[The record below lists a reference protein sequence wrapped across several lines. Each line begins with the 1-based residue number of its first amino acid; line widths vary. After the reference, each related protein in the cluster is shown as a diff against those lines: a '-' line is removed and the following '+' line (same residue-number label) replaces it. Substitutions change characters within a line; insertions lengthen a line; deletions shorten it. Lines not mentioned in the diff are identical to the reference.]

1 METSL
6 VIQADRKGEMGVRG
20 NASAFELS
28 KPSGQPTSSPAASC
42 PLLESWQGVTSLS
55 PVASSLHLGSK
66 LWGVGVGV
74 GVAKP
79 PKPLGVEAWN
89 QPKGVWV
96 GAEGPKAGAQREE
109 LASMGR
115 EGEREAG
122 QPRGW
127 TEKQSGKGGQRSQQ
141 GAGPRT
147 QTRLR
152 RASRPGPP
160 RETAVQRRLCREEL
174 RDLG

>member
-1 METSL
+1 MATPL

-42 PLLESWQGVTSLS
+42 PLLESWQGVTSLP

-66 LWGVGVGV
+66 LWGVGV
-74 GVAKP
+74 AKP
-79 PKPLGVEAWN
+79 SKPLGVEAWN

-115 EGEREAG
+115 ASARQDSPG
-122 QPRGW
+122 GW

-160 RETAVQRRLCREEL
+160 RGNGSSAPPLP
-174 RDLG
+174 GGAA